1 MLRITTVAES
11 NSLVTLKLEGRI
23 VSDWVSVLERECL
36 TLLQKKQPVRLDF
49 SAVTFIDGRGVAML
63 KRIKSENLQ
72 IINCAAL
79 LEDLLKGGGE
89 PWNEPEE

>member
-1 MLRITTVAES
+1 VAHQQV
-11 NSLVTLKLEGRI
+11 LLD
-23 VSDWVSVLERECL
+23 VSG
-36 TLLQKKQPVRLDF
+36 
-49 SAVTFIDGRGVAML
+49 VTFIDGRGVAML
-63 KRIKSENLQ
+63 KRMTSTKLQ